1 MFLFKLFDVF
11 RNSYWNGFSDGF
23 SFMLFL
29 FILKMH
35 GHAVFCAPCYP
46 GRFKT
51 LLSRIK
57 RRDITVPELETFLES
72 FENDP
77 FVPKNMKKTIA
88 SLFGHFK
95 EYISFPTQS
104 VSMETQPYFEYLNDL
119 IVAGKLSRKSFL
131 LEHPA
136 EYIYHLAISACT
148 FWK

>member
-35 GHAVFCAPCYP
+35 GHAVFCTPCYP

-77 FVPKNMKKTIA
+77 FVPKNMKKKLLLC
-88 SLFGHFK
+88 SV
-95 EYISFPTQS
+95 ISRNIF
-104 VSMETQPYFEYLNDL
+104 
-119 IVAGKLSRKSFL
+119 LSRL
-131 LEHPA
+131 RA
-136 EYIYHLAISACT
+136 YQ
-148 FWK
+148 WKRSPILNI